1 MTMTLTILAAIV
13 SVVLNIFLIWYITR
27 VVSKLLYISD
37 NLADLYLTFKSFEAF
52 VKSIYKM
59 EILYGE
65 PVIQELIGRTK
76 VVIEEI
82 EVFRDVFEYTLD
94 EELEEEINDIAKE
107 ADEETH

>member
-1 MTMTLTILAAIV
+1 MTLVTLVAII
-13 SVVLNIFLIWYITR
+13 SVVLNIFLIWYLIR
-27 VVSKLLYISD
+27 LLRKLFYISD
-37 NLADLYLTFKSFEAF
+37 NFADLFLAFKSFEAF

-65 PVIQELIGRTK
+65 PVIQELIGRVK
-76 VVIEEI
+76 IVIEEI
-82 EVFRDVFEYTLD
+82 EGFRDVFEYTLD

>member
-1 MTMTLTILAAIV
+1 MTFFTPVAII
-13 SVVLNIFLIWYITR
+13 SVVLNIFLIWYVIR
-27 VVSKLLYISD
+27 LVRKLLYISD
-37 NLADLYLTFKSFEAF
+37 NFADLFLTFRSFEAF

-65 PVIQELIGRTK
+65 PVIQDLIGRTK
-76 VVIEEI
+76 IVIEEI

-107 ADEETH
+107 AEEEN